1 MIIIS
6 SFIVAFR
13 VIILGSFWGRT
24 STGLCFR
31 GCLHGGEKIL
41 ATRKTLEGGTTVSS
55 GLHAEILVRVIHNES
70 KEGIKDGGQ
79 GYNNKRA
86 I

>member
-6 SFIVAFR
+6 SFIVAFWSNHFR
-13 VIILGSFWGRT
+13 ELTQDFFRGRT

-31 GCLHGGEKIL
+31 GCLHGGKKIL

-55 GLHAEILVRVIHNES
+55 GLHAEILVRVINNES
-70 KEGIKDGGQ
+70 KEGINDGGLQ
-79 GYNNKRA
+79 Q
-86 I
+86 

>member
-13 VIILGSFWGRT
+13 VIILGSFWGRP

-31 GCLHGGEKIL
+31 GCLHGDKKIL
-41 ATRKTLEGGTTVSS
+41 ATRKTLEGGTTLTVSS
-55 GLHAEILVRVIHNES
+55 GLHAEILVRVINNES
-70 KEGIKDGGQ
+70 KEGINYGGLQ
-79 GYNNKRA
+79 Q
-86 I
+86 